1 MKVALQC
8 QGPGGGSIPAPQG
21 IGWGVCKHSGPNQI
35 LALTP
40 PTTTWLTGQCSRP
53 VYTCAH
59 GCCPPRD
66 CREVCGPRHPAWGS
80 LLSGISDFLKKGPRD
95 PTPLNHGK
103 TQELVGLGKPSP
115 HNESAGLYL

>member
-1 MKVALQC
+1 MGAAR
-8 QGPGGGSIPAPQG
+8 PGTAGRSAGHG
-21 IGWGVCKHSGPNQI
+21 I
-35 LALTP
+35 
-40 PTTTWLTGQCSRP
+40 
-53 VYTCAH
+53 
-59 GCCPPRD
+59 
-66 CREVCGPRHPAWGS
+66 PAWGS